1 MERRTDAVAVA
12 LSALARRTDA
22 VHPPSPSR
30 LMGTVVP
37 VRSMPNCGKVIDR
50 SASSCA
56 SCQTVV
62 PEQLQVLYGP
72 IVASLRETFGER
84 LKTVV
89 LFGSQARGEATVSSD
104 HDLLVVAEDLP
115 RQPLARQRAVRLTL
129 QPVLDLL
136 PGAVSFIAKT
146 PDEVAANLTPLL
158 LDVCADG
165 LCLWGG
171 DYFEP
176 LREKALTAL
185 RQAGLRRPALGGGW
199 RWLLPGVPER
209 DWELTWEGY
218 RERA

>member
-1 MERRTDAVAVA
+1 MKRRTDAVAVA

-146 PDEVAANLTPLL
+146 PDEVACLTSAPM
-158 LDVCADG
+158 VSACGAATTSNP
-165 LCLWGG
+165 
-171 DYFEP
+171 F
-176 LREKALTAL
+176 A
-185 RQAGLRRPALGGGW
+185 RRRSRRYVRRGCGVRRSEVAGGGFS
-199 RWLLPGVPER
+199 PACPNATGN
-209 DWELTWEGY
+209 
-218 RERA
+218 